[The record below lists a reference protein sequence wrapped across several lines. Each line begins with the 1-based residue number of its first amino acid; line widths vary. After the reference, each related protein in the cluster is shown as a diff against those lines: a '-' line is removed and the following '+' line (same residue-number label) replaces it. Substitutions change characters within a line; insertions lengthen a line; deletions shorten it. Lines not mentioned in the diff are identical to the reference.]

1 MGNIWA
7 IQHHKWLEAG
17 CVPALVFLSLFFTCV
32 FNHIVWDLKQGVYLK
47 YSINVSLMAINN
59 MNEWMTYT
67 TWGLR
72 PRPSRGISWK
82 HPLSTVVPSWCTRSL
97 ITSSWSTILMR
108 CHAFYINLGK
118 TGILLQTTPNS
129 TAHLRSISMVKQ
141 SWRQWIEDFKCP
153 GSVISSDGT
162 LDKEIIV
169 RICNVSRALGRL
181 QVQVLNQH
189 NIFPSQH
196 SWRYT
201 RPWSSQVSC
210 NGCETWALYNIP
222 ETAGTVRYVL
232 TEISSGH
239 SLAGSSHQLGGL
251 A

>member
-129 TAHLRSISMVKQ
+129 TAHLRSISIGETEPKKVDRGHQMFWQHHLQWWNSGQGDHSQNLQGESSSWPIASAGSEPAQHIPQ
-141 SWRQWIEDFKCP
+141 STQLK
-153 GSVISSDGT
+153 VHKT
-162 LDKEIIV
+162 M
-169 RICNVSRALGRL
+169 
-181 QVQVLNQH
+181 
-189 NIFPSQH
+189 
-196 SWRYT
+196 
-201 RPWSSQVSC
+201 
-210 NGCETWALYNIP
+210 
-222 ETAGTVRYVL
+222 VL
-232 TEISSGH
+232 TSI
-239 SLAGSSHQLGGL
+239 L
-251 A
+251 